1 MKLEG
6 AVFKTLRKAQ
16 GSVTLEYL
24 AEGSCGYKNI
34 YMDSR
39 KDPLGATKPQ
49 QNWESPWTGKS
60 RRFGEHAR
68 MHVKPC
74 MRLPHF
80 YSSLGICIWA
90 LLICGGLAIDDFT
103 SENSF

>member
-1 MKLEG
+1 MESDRCAKQQVTWKGWIGIDSLFKEVQQMKLEG

-49 QNWESPWTGKS
+49 QNWESP
-60 RRFGEHAR
+60 
-68 MHVKPC
+68 
-74 MRLPHF
+74 
-80 YSSLGICIWA
+80 
-90 LLICGGLAIDDFT
+90 
-103 SENSF
+103 